1 MRTLALLVGLMVLEA
16 CGGSPDQGGGF
27 AAEES
32 TSAAGDAS
40 SSSSRSSASTSSSSS
55 TSTTTSSSTST
66 TPIGPPVTSVTC
78 GGMTIDCL
86 TGDYTTNVGLSGTGA
101 YAMFV
106 AGAKSYWCNGVAA
119 ATACPTG
126 SPCTIWERGADG
138 GPNTTV
144 GTFLCN
150 E

>member
-32 TSAAGDAS
+32 TSAAGDA
-40 SSSSRSSASTSSSSS
+40 SSSS